1 MSNSKRGLG
10 RGIDALLPENI
21 SNRVE
26 EVAIG
31 HIVPNPKQPRRHF
44 DTEELQELADSIRAN
59 GIIQPLIVERS
70 KVLEDQYSL
79 IAGERRLRAAKMV
92 PLSTVPAICRNYGES
107 QRLRV
112 ALVENL
118 QRSDLNAIEEARAY
132 QVILNESSI
141 TQEALAQEVG
151 KSRAAVTNTLRL
163 LQLSAKIQEW
173 IIQGHI
179 SPGHARVL
187 LSLSDIKKQQV
198 LAQKIMAMKLSV
210 RESEQLAEAARQ
222 SPDHSN
228 PKAIATSSVSRS
240 ASLSNY
246 ELQAVADR
254 LRQRLRCKIHIQGG
268 ERGRL
273 VIHYHSL
280 DDLNRLYQLICGS
293 SDIPATD

>member
-26 EVAIG
+26 EVAIA
-31 HIVPNPKQPRRHF
+31 HIAPNPQQPRRHF
-44 DTEELQELADSIRAN
+44 DTEELQELADSIRTN

-70 KVLEDQYSL
+70 KQQEDQYTL

-118 QRSDLNAIEEARAY
+118 QRSDLNAIEEAQAY
-132 QVILNESSI
+132 QVILEESDL

-163 LQLSAKIQEW
+163 LQLPTKIQNW
-173 IIQGHI
+173 IIQRQI
-179 SPGHARVL
+179 SPGHARAL
-187 LSLSDIKKQQV
+187 LSLSDAKRQQA
-198 LAQKIMAMKLSV
+198 LGNKIISAGLSV
-210 RESEQLAEAARQ
+210 RESERLVEAARQ
-222 SPDHSN
+222 LRDHS
-228 PKAIATSSVSRS
+228 AQETSANSPPSPQ
-240 ASLSNY
+240 ASLPNY
-246 ELQAVADR
+246 ELQAIEDR
-254 LRQRLRCKIHIQGG
+254 LRQRLRCKVHIQGG
-268 ERGRL
+268 DRGRV
-273 VIHYHSL
+273 VIHYYSL

-293 SDIPATD
+293 SNTLSD